1 MPRRYTGQETSSNET
16 EVGALIKLFA
26 SDLDGTLFNALH
38 EVDRGILSAIDRTL
52 RAGRH
57 VALAT
62 GRFVRTASELGFGPL
77 PIEVVCA
84 NGAFVIDARGGLL
97 RQVPIDPATLE
108 ELLRDFPAICPICVA
123 FDGTYVRGTREEHSA
138 GYLAPKGLLGPL
150 IVRRMRRSLRTPD
163 HLYDQTDADILGAG
177 ICKVNCR
184 VLDEGLKAEVAAFV
198 EEHASTIV
206 NASFDGDLFEITDAS
221 VNKGEAVSWLAGH
234 YGISEDEVAVYGD
247 GGNDIAML
255 ERFEHAYATRNGS
268 DEAKRAAGRVIG
280 HNALH
285 AVPRHFVRTVR
296 REGPLPR

>member
-1 MPRRYTGQETSSNET
+1 MRT
-16 EVGALIKLFA
+16 LIKLFA

-38 EVDRGILSAIDRTL
+38 EVDRGILSAIDRTV
-52 RAGRH
+52 RAGRR

-62 GRFVRTASELGFGPL
+62 GRFVRTASELGFEDL

-84 NGAFVIDARGGLL
+84 NGAFVLSSGGALL
-97 RQVPIDPATLE
+97 RQVPIDRGTLE
-108 ELLRDFPAICPICVA
+108 ELLESFPTICPACVSLER
-123 FDGTYVRGTREEHSA
+123 TYVRGTPEAHAA
-138 GYLAPKGLLGPL
+138 GYLAPRGLMGPL
-150 IVRRMRRSLRTPD
+150 IARRMRRARHGTGTVFG
-163 HLYDQTDADILGAG
+163 QTNASILGAA

-184 VLDEGLKAEVAAFV
+184 VLDEGLKAEVSAFV
-198 EEHASTIV
+198 AEHADTIV

-268 DEAKRAAGRVIG
+268 DDAKRAAGNVIG

-285 AVPRHFVRTVR
+285 AVPRHLVRTVR
-296 REGPLPR
+296 REGPLR

>member
-1 MPRRYTGQETSSNET
+1 MRT
-16 EVGALIKLFA
+16 LIRLFA

-38 EVDRGILSAIDRTL
+38 EVDRGILSALDYTV

-62 GRFVRTASELGFGPL
+62 GRFVRRARELGFEDL

-84 NGAFVIDARGGLL
+84 NGAFVLDARGELL
-97 RQVPIDPATLE
+97 RQVPIDPTTLE
-108 ELLRDFPAICPICVA
+108 ELLEGFPSLCPTCVSLER
-123 FDGTYVRGTREEHSA
+123 TYVRGTPEEHAA

-150 IVRRMRRSLRTPD
+150 IARRMRRGLGTSGFLFGQDNATV
-163 HLYDQTDADILGAG
+163 LGAT

-198 EEHASTIV
+198 AEHAGTIV
-206 NASFDGDLFEITDAS
+206 NASFDGDLFEITDAG

-268 DEAKRAAGRVIG
+268 DEAKRAAGHVIG

-285 AVPRHFVRTVR
+285 AVPRHLVRTVR
-296 REGPLPR
+296 REGPLR